1 LNKSSQNKTN
11 CLVMT
16 QPDCLCNYLPS
27 VPCMCLCRCSRTC
40 LSTFACDCLYL
51 LNVCVCL
58 YDCLTSCANI
68 HFLLSALVCLSMC
81 ASVCICPCVSAC
93 QDSQSI
99 TARCLHCLNPFI
111 YFIASCKHELHA
123 ATAETSSLQSQ
134 LQAADTQIYVT
145 DTQLQA
151 SRLNMR
157 YLKVR
162 QQLSQA
168 APALSYVQAYEVCCA
183 PQDQG
188 SSQAT
193 QQ

>member
-1 LNKSSQNKTN
+1 MLTHTH
-11 CLVMT
+11 T
-16 QPDCLCNYLPS
+16 QVEVNEVQQS
-27 VPCMCLCRCSRTC
+27 V
-40 LSTFACDCLYL
+40 
-51 LNVCVCL
+51 
-58 YDCLTSCANI
+58 
-68 HFLLSALVCLSMC
+68 H
-81 ASVCICPCVSAC
+81 
-93 QDSQSI
+93 Q
-99 TARCLHCLNPFI
+99 
-111 YFIASCKHELHA
+111 HELHA

-168 APALSYVQAYEVCCA
+168 APVLSYVQAYEVSCG
-183 PQDQG
+183 PEEQG
-188 SSQAT
+188 SSEAT